1 MTTAREGSRGFV
13 ATPRSRGAVTGL
25 LLLLLGIWGALIP
38 FVGPYFDYA
47 YTPSTTWVY
56 TNTRLFLEILP
67 GAGAALGGLLLLYS
81 ANRVSALFGSWLAAA
96 AGGWFIIGPLVAP
109 LIRTDYLGSPTGDN
123 VSVFV
128 ERVGFFF
135 GLGAVILLLAA
146 FALGR
151 FSVVSVRDV
160 RAAESRRQRR
170 EDAQPAAVEPAP
182 VEPAPVMTAHTT
194 SAEHTQPATAPV
206 EEAPAH
212 RGVDEPV
219 GDGRRT
225 GARRRSRA
233 RAAEPET
240 AEAPGPPEA

>member
-1 MTTAREGSRGFV
+1 M
-13 ATPRSRGAVTGL
+13 TGL

-38 FVGPYFDYA
+38 FVGPYFNYA

-67 GAGAALGGLLLLYS
+67 GAGAAIGGLLLLYS
-81 ANRVSALFGSWLAAA
+81 ANRVSALFGAWLAAA
-96 AGGWFIIGPLVAP
+96 AGGWFVIGPLVAP
-109 LIRTDYLGSPTGDN
+109 LIRTDYLGNPTGDN

-170 EDAQPAAVEPAP
+170 EERAAAETAEVRPAP
-182 VEPAPVMTAHTT
+182 LE
-194 SAEHTQPATAPV
+194 PV
-206 EEAPAH
+206 ETEPVETGPVDQAPTH
-212 RGVDEPV
+212 GGVDEPV
-219 GDGRRT
+219 GGGRT
-225 GARRRSRA
+225 GTRRRSRA
-233 RAAEPET
+233 RAAETET
-240 AEAPGPPEA
+240 AAAHAEPQAPPEA